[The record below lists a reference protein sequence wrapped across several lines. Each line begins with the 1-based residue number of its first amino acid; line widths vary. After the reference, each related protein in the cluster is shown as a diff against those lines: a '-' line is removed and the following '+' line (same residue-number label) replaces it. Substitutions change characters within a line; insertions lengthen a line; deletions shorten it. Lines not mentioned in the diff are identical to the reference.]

1 MALLPPPPSPLVVV
15 VVCGFSYSFISFAAG
30 KVAKGATPGET
41 CLFSMRVDN
50 ICIYTTVYLS
60 LSLTL
65 SLSLSVCLAVCLCLS
80 HCLCVVLKSVR
91 MSNEYECWDYLPARI
106 NVQRAHTHTHSSQTH
121 TQQSRTHM
129 CAMHNNISVC
139 MHTFAYICLHFI
151 VMNLC
156 NNNATAQEQ
165 PQGNQIDFMH
175 ILRCFLFILIHII
188 YLFIYS
194 LVLLCRP
201 TAAAMAA

>member
-60 LSLTL
+60 HSLSKFL
-65 SLSLSVCLAVCLCLS
+65 SHCLSLSVCLAVCLCLS

-106 NVQRAHTHTHSSQTH
+106 NVQRAHIHTAVTHTHTAVTH
-121 TQQSRTHM
+121 TH
-129 CAMHNNISVC
+129 VC
-139 MHTFAYICLHFI
+139 HA
-151 VMNLC
+151 
-156 NNNATAQEQ
+156 
-165 PQGNQIDFMH
+165 
-175 ILRCFLFILIHII
+175 
-188 YLFIYS
+188 
-194 LVLLCRP
+194 
-201 TAAAMAA
+201 

>member
-15 VVCGFSYSFISFAAG
+15 VACGFSYSFISFAAG

-65 SLSLSVCLAVCLCLS
+65 SLSLSLSVCLCLS

-106 NVQRAHTHTHSSQTH
+106 NVQRAHTHSSQTH
-121 TQQSRTHM
+121 THSSHAHT
-129 CAMHNNISVC
+129 CVPCIIISVSAC
-139 MHTFAYICLHFI
+139 IHLPTFAYI
-151 VMNLC
+151 
-156 NNNATAQEQ
+156 
-165 PQGNQIDFMH
+165 
-175 ILRCFLFILIHII
+175 
-188 YLFIYS
+188 
-194 LVLLCRP
+194 LLL
-201 TAAAMAA
+201 

>member
-106 NVQRAHTHTHSSQTH
+106 NVQRAHTHSSHTH
-121 TQQSRTHM
+121 THTAVTHT
-129 CAMHNNISVC
+129 HVC
-139 MHTFAYICLHFI
+139 HA
-151 VMNLC
+151 
-156 NNNATAQEQ
+156 
-165 PQGNQIDFMH
+165 
-175 ILRCFLFILIHII
+175 
-188 YLFIYS
+188 
-194 LVLLCRP
+194 
-201 TAAAMAA
+201 

>member
-1 MALLPPPPSPLVVV
+1 MALLPPPPSPFVV

-106 NVQRAHTHTHSSQTH
+106 NVQRAHTYTHSSQTH
-121 TQQSRTHM
+121 THSSHAHT
-129 CAMHNNISVC
+129 CVPCIIISVSAC
-139 MHTFAYICLHFI
+139 IHLPTFAYI
-151 VMNLC
+151 
-156 NNNATAQEQ
+156 
-165 PQGNQIDFMH
+165 
-175 ILRCFLFILIHII
+175 
-188 YLFIYS
+188 
-194 LVLLCRP
+194 LLL
-201 TAAAMAA
+201 